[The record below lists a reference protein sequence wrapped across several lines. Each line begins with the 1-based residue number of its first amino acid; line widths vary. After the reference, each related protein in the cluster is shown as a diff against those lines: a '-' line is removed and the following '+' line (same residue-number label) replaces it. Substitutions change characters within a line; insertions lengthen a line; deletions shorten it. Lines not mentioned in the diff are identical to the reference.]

1 MRHWII
7 KPMRLIPCIKHHQ
20 NIMQVNSCMYHL
32 PATRSYMYS
41 LFASSD
47 DMIHAKHCMVP
58 ENKLSLL
65 VKPTT
70 FNIISG

>member
-1 MRHWII
+1 MHWII
-7 KPMRLIPCIKHHQ
+7 KP
-20 NIMQVNSCMYHL
+20 
-32 PATRSYMYS
+32 MYS

-58 ENKLSLL
+58 KNKLFLL
-65 VKPTT
+65 VKPTK